1 MGRPRPYLPRMT
13 DEAIPWAEDERAQE
27 LLDMLA
33 AAIAE
38 HGAEAMLRH
47 GAELVEPTERL
58 FPDRWEWSLVG
69 VGRLLQR
76 LLRYAGLED
85 WRLELVDARVP
96 MEEVRDRTTQPLI
109 EFISTEGGRL
119 VFQVEQLGPP
129 DLTLGVLCHEVA
141 RAFVAAQRAQHPYR
155 DGGRDNAEDN
165 QSEQA
170 RVKAAVITVYLGFGL
185 VSAEVA
191 HAFRQSGEIVG
202 REAITRRAHIFVGAL
217 PAGDLAFLLAAQL
230 AALGRRAESAGP
242 LLDQLGANQAEVAR
256 AWLSRLAGQR
266 EALIGRLGLPAPR
279 TWPEP
284 LPRDPGPGLDE
295 AAEAELRALDQAHA
309 RPLRGEEVPR
319 YFERKTVSYLM
330 VGALV
335 GVLPFVF
342 MLLDRELRLLSWLPL
357 LVPAVLG
364 ALIGSRRRIEYCGG
378 CWMLLRARE
387 RACPKCGAATGALQP
402 LTSEARRGA
411 DDDDEDDE
419 LTRQALA
426 AQGAAV
432 DRENGCV

>member
-1 MGRPRPYLPRMT
+1 MT
-13 DEAIPWAEDERAQE
+13 DEAIPWADDERASE
-27 LLDMLA
+27 LLDLLA
-33 AAIAE
+33 AAVAE
-38 HGAEAMLRH
+38 HGPEAMLRH

-69 VGRLLQR
+69 VGRLLHR
-76 LLRYAGLED
+76 LLRYAGLEE
-85 WRLELVDARVP
+85 WRLELVDARP
-96 MEEVRDRTTQPLI
+96 LTEEIRDRTTQPLI
-109 EFISTEGGRL
+109 ELISAERGRL

-141 RAFVAAQRAQHPYR
+141 RAFVAARRAQHPYR
-155 DGGRDNAEDN
+155 DGGRDNPEDN

-185 VSAEVA
+185 VSADVA

-217 PAGDLAFLLAAQL
+217 PAGELAFLLAAQL
-230 AALGRRAESAGP
+230 AALGRTVESAGP
-242 LLDQLGANQAEVAR
+242 VLGQLGANQAEVTR
-256 AWLSRLAGQR
+256 GWLAKLAGAR
-266 EALIGRLGLPAPR
+266 EALLERLGLPAREAWPAPR
-279 TWPEP
+279 
-284 LPRDPGPGLDE
+284 PRDPGPGLDE
-295 AAEAELRALDQAHA
+295 TTEAELRALDEAHA
-309 RPLRGEEVPR
+309 RPLRGAEVPR

-342 MLLDRELRLLSWLPL
+342 MLLERDLRPLSWLPL

-364 ALIGSRRRIEYCGG
+364 ALVGSRRRIEYCGG
-378 CWMLLRARE
+378 CWMLLRASE
-387 RACPKCGAATGALQP
+387 RTCPKCGAVTGAPQP
-402 LTSEARRGA
+402 LTDEARRGA
-411 DDDDEDDE
+411 DPDEDEDDD

-426 AQGAAV
+426 ARGAAI